1 MDEKENVQKK
11 EKKGISK
18 LILVGGTIFLLIIF
32 ATVFVIGYN
41 IITGKDNNDENVITL
56 GPVFQTEEYT
66 VNIHNAGGKRF
77 LRTQFSVEVDNK
89 KVITE
94 INEKMPIFN
103 HTVLTALGHLS
114 LEELEAKGSKDKI
127 GAQLVGALNDIIS
140 DGEVIN
146 IYFDS
151 FVWQ

>member
-18 LILVGGTIFLLIIF
+18 LIMVGGIIFLLIVF
-32 ATVFVIGYN
+32 AAVFIVGYSMLS
-41 IITGKDNNDENVITL
+41 GKNKDENQITL

-89 KVITE
+89 KVLTE
-94 INEKMPIFN
+94 IKSKLPIFN
-103 HTVLTALGHLS
+103 HTVLRVLGNLS
-114 LEELEAKGSKDKI
+114 LEELEMKGSKDKI
-127 GAQLVGALNDIIS
+127 GAQLVGALNDILN

-146 IYFDS
+146 IYFEG

>member
-18 LILVGGTIFLLIIF
+18 LIIAGGIIFLLIVF
-32 ATVFVIGYN
+32 AAVFIVGYN
-41 IITGKDNNDENVITL
+41 MLSEKNKDESLTTL

-89 KVITE
+89 KVLTE
-94 INEKMPIFN
+94 INSKLPIFN
-103 HTVLTALGHLS
+103 HTVLRVLGNLS
-114 LEELEAKGSKDKI
+114 LDELEMKGSKD
-127 GAQLVGALNDIIS
+127 
-140 DGEVIN
+140 
-146 IYFDS
+146 
-151 FVWQ
+151 

>member
-18 LILVGGTIFLLIIF
+18 LIMVGGIIFLLIVF
-32 ATVFVIGYN
+32 AAVFIVGYN
-41 IITGKDNNDENVITL
+41 MLSGKNKDENQITL

-89 KVITE
+89 KVLTE
-94 INEKMPIFN
+94 IKSKLPIFN
-103 HTVLTALGHLS
+103 HTVLRVLGNLS
-114 LEELEAKGSKDKI
+114 LEELEMKGSKDKI
-127 GAQLVGALNDIIS
+127 GAQLVGALNDILN

-146 IYFDS
+146 IYFEG